1 MKTPKLLE
9 NGRRVPLHILV
20 CGAAAGFLNGALGA
34 MGGVVLVFSLS
45 KLIPDKRKLFAT
57 ALAVMTPVTAVTAL
71 GAFSSASELPYPSLL
86 IPAALG
92 GAAGAMLSGRLR
104 GNALSYIF
112 AAVTAFAGINMI
124 TG

>member
-9 NGRRVPLHILV
+9 NGRRVPLRILV

-71 GAFSSASELPYPSLL
+71 GAFSSASELPYRSLL

-92 GAAGAMLSGRLR
+92 GAAGAMLSGKLR
-104 GNALSYIF
+104 GNVLSYIF